1 MPRPGPRPYECVK
14 RAWHS
19 DRHQP
24 IRGSIIRQIFRLAM
38 EAHSAAT
45 RKNKEWQEKLPVVV
59 LKAEEIMY
67 SKANSEEEY
76 TDADTMWNRVNDAI
90 DTIIRRDESTETGP
104 LLPPCVE
111 AALNLGCI
119 AVRASRS
126 QRHSNIRTYLGPKIQ
141 EQVPAPQSNEP
152 PYHHEYHHQAQ
163 KSTKPSLTSQAAIP
177 VDVLDNNSNKH
188 VPAAGPRGYPFLH
201 ESMQMHQKPLAR
213 KQGTSTAPAQ
223 AQAQAQ
229 GPGPGPINL
238 GSVYS
243 LYYGGNNNN
252 QTQQVDMSFRVPE
265 APIIVGMPIG
275 IKAPEEA
282 LCDLSLRLG
291 ISSEPPHSTR
301 IEVGSSRAYSGRNQE
316 ELCLFSEV
324 KKKNGMFDWFSN
336 YEGQN
341 SDSRV
346 KKHKTFCG
354 DSL

>member
-24 IRGSIIRQIFRLAM
+24 VRGSIIRQIFRLAM

-126 QRHSNIRTYLGPKIQ
+126 QRHSSVRTYLGPKLQ
-141 EQVPAPQSNEP
+141 ESVSATTNEP
-152 PYHHEYHHQAQ
+152 PYHHEYHQQAQ
-163 KSTKPSLTSQAAIP
+163 QSSTKPSQTAQAAIP
-177 VDVLDNNSNKH
+177 VDVLDNSNKR
-188 VPAAGPRGYPFLH
+188 VATPRGYPFLH
-201 ESMQMHQKPLAR
+201 ESMQMHQKPLAIR
-213 KQGTSTAPAQ
+213 QGTSTAP
-223 AQAQAQ
+223 
-229 GPGPGPINL
+229 GPAPAPVNL
-238 GSVYS
+238 GSVYP
-243 LYYGGNNNN
+243 LYYGGNN
-252 QTQQVDMSFRVPE
+252 QTQQADMPFRVPE
-265 APIIVGMPIG
+265 APIIIGMPIG
-275 IKAPEEA
+275 IKPPEEA
-282 LCDLSLRLG
+282 TERVCDLSLRLG
-291 ISSEPPHSTR
+291 ISSEPSTR
-301 IEVGSSRAYSGRNQE
+301 IDIGSSRAYPGRNQE

-324 KKKNGMFDWFSN
+324 KKNDRFDWFSN
-336 YEGQN
+336 SEGQN

-346 KKHKTFCG
+346 KKHKTLCG
-354 DSL
+354 DFL

>member
-45 RKNKEWQEKLPVVV
+45 KKNKEWQEKLPVVV

-76 TDADTMWNRVNDAI
+76 TDADTIWNRVNDAI

-119 AVRASRS
+119 AVKASRS
-126 QRHSNIRTYLGPKIQ
+126 QRHSNVRTYLCPKFQ
-141 EQVPAPQSNEP
+141 QPVSASTNEP
-152 PYHHEYHHQAQ
+152 QYHHQAQ
-163 KSTKPSLTSQAAIP
+163 KSNKPSPTAQPAIP
-177 VDVLDNNSNKH
+177 VDVHDDSNNR
-188 VPAAGPRGYPFLH
+188 GPPFLH

-213 KQGTSTAPAQ
+213 KLGTITDTPAPS
-223 AQAQAQ
+223 
-229 GPGPGPINL
+229 PSPINL
-238 GSVYS
+238 GSVYP
-243 LYYGGNNNN
+243 LYYGGNN
-252 QTQQVDMSFRVPE
+252 QTQQVDMSSRVP
-265 APIIVGMPIG
+265 ITIGMPIS
-275 IKAPEEA
+275 IKAPEERTERF
-282 LCDLSLRLG
+282 CDLSLRLG
-291 ISSEPPHSTR
+291 VSSDPPSTR
-301 IEVGSSRAYSGRNQE
+301 IDVGASRSYRGRNQE
-316 ELCLFSEV
+316 ELCLFPEV
-324 KKKNGMFDWFSN
+324 KKKHDSFSN
-336 YEGQN
+336 YQGQH

-354 DSL
+354 DFL

>member
-141 EQVPAPQSNEP
+141 EPVSASPNEP
-152 PYHHEYHHQAQ
+152 PYHHDYHHQQAQ
-163 KSTKPSLTSQAAIP
+163 KPSSKPIHTAQAAAIP
-177 VDVLDNNSNKH
+177 MDVHDDNSNKR
-188 VPAAGPRGYPFLH
+188 VTAPRGYPFLH
-201 ESMQMHQKPLAR
+201 ESMQMHQKPLPIR
-213 KQGTSTAPAQ
+213 QGHSTAPASTT
-223 AQAQAQ
+223 A
-229 GPGPGPINL
+229 PVNL
-238 GSVYS
+238 GSVYP
-243 LYYGGNNNN
+243 LYYGGNH
-252 QTQQVDMSFRVPE
+252 QTQQVDMTIRVPE
-265 APIIVGMPIG
+265 TPIIIGMPIG
-275 IKAPEEA
+275 IKPPEEA
-282 LCDLSLRLG
+282 TERMCDLSLRLG
-291 ISSEPPHSTR
+291 ISSEPSTR
-301 IEVGSSRAYSGRNQE
+301 IDVGSSRAYPRRNQE

-324 KKKNGMFDWFSN
+324 KKNDRFDWFSN
-336 YEGQN
+336 CEGQN

-346 KKHKTFCG
+346 KKHKTLCG
-354 DSL
+354 DFH

>member
-38 EAHSAAT
+38 ETHSAAT

-76 TDADTMWNRVNDAI
+76 TDAETMWNRVSDAV

-126 QRHSNIRTYLGPKIQ
+126 QRHSNVRTYLCPKIQ
-141 EQVPAPQSNEP
+141 EPVSVPANEP
-152 PYHHEYHHQAQ
+152 QYHHHQTQ
-163 KSTKPSLTSQAAIP
+163 
-177 VDVLDNNSNKH
+177 NSNKPTFTAQPV
-188 VPAAGPRGYPFLH
+188 VPVAVLDDSNKGVASAAPRPGYPFL
-201 ESMQMHQKPLAR
+201 QVHQKPLAR
-213 KQGTSTAPAQ
+213 KLETCNPPAPA
-223 AQAQAQ
+223 
-229 GPGPGPINL
+229 PINL
-238 GSVYS
+238 GSVYP
-243 LYYGGNNNN
+243 LYYGGDNN
-252 QTQQVDMSFRVPE
+252 QTQQVDMSLRSPKT
-265 APIIVGMPIG
+265 PIIIGMPVS
-275 IKAPEEA
+275 IKAPEERTERF
-282 LCDLSLRLG
+282 CDLSLRLG
-291 ISSEPPHSTR
+291 VSSSDPPSTR
-301 IEVGSSRAYSGRNQE
+301 IDVGSSRAYQGRKPE

-324 KKKNGMFDWFSN
+324 KKKDDSFSN
-336 YEGQN
+336 YEGQH
-341 SDSRV
+341 SYSRV
-346 KKHKTFCG
+346 KKLKTFCE
-354 DSL
+354 DFL

>member
-126 QRHSNIRTYLGPKIQ
+126 QRHSSVRTYLGPKIQ
-141 EQVPAPQSNEP
+141 ESVSASPNEP
-152 PYHHEYHHQAQ
+152 SYHHHDYHHHQAQ
-163 KSTKPSLTSQAAIP
+163 KSAKPSHTSQASIP
-177 VDVLDNNSNKH
+177 VDVLDDSSKT
-188 VPAAGPRGYPFLH
+188 VAAPPPRGYPFLH

-213 KQGTSTAPAQ
+213 KLVTSTSPAPEPA
-223 AQAQAQ
+223 
-229 GPGPGPINL
+229 PGPINF
-238 GSVYS
+238 GSVYP
-243 LYYGGNNNN
+243 LYYGGNNN
-252 QTQQVDMSFRVPE
+252 QTQQVVRVPE
-265 APIIVGMPIG
+265 TPIIIGMPVG

-282 LCDLSLRLG
+282 TESLCDLSLRLG
-291 ISSEPPHSTR
+291 ISSEPQPSSTR
-301 IEVGSSRAYSGRNQE
+301 IDIGSSRAYRGRNQE

-324 KKKNGMFDWFSN
+324 KKKNDMFDWFSN

-354 DSL
+354 DSI

>member
-14 RAWHS
+14 RPWHS

-126 QRHSNIRTYLGPKIQ
+126 QRHSNIRTYLGPKLQ
-141 EQVPAPQSNEP
+141 EPVSASGNETL
-152 PYHHEYHHQAQ
+152 YHHEYHHQAQ
-163 KSTKPSLTSQAAIP
+163 KSTKPSHIAEAAIP
-177 VDVLDNNSNKH
+177 LDNSNKLL
-188 VPAAGPRGYPFLH
+188 PAASRSYPFLH
-201 ESMQMHQKPLAR
+201 ESIQMHQKPLAR
-213 KQGTSTAPAQ
+213 KLGNGAASPAQ
-223 AQAQAQ
+223 PQA
-229 GPGPGPINL
+229 PVNL
-238 GSVYS
+238 GSSVYP
-243 LYYGGNNNN
+243 LYYGVNFH
-252 QTQQVDMSFRVPE
+252 TQQVDMSFRVPE
-265 APIIVGMPIG
+265 TTPIIIGMPVG
-275 IKAPEEA
+275 IKAPEVATER

-291 ISSEPPHSTR
+291 MSSEPTSTK
-301 IEVGSSRAYSGRNQE
+301 IDAGSSRVYRGRNQE
-316 ELCLFSEV
+316 ELCLFSSEV
-324 KKKNGMFDWFSN
+324 KKKSDVFDWFSN
-336 YEGQN
+336 CEGKN

-346 KKHKTFCG
+346 KKHKMFCG
-354 DSL
+354 ESL

>member
-38 EAHSAAT
+38 EAHSTAT

-76 TDADTMWNRVNDAI
+76 TDTDTMWNRVNDAI

-141 EQVPAPQSNEP
+141 EPVSVTTNEP
-152 PYHHEYHHQAQ
+152 PYHHEYHHHQAQ
-163 KSTKPSLTSQAAIP
+163 KSSTKPSHNVQAAIP
-177 VDVLDNNSNKH
+177 VDVVDNNSNKREA
-188 VPAAGPRGYPFLH
+188 VPRGYPFLH
-201 ESMQMHQKPLAR
+201 ESMPMHQKPLAIR
-213 KQGTSTAPAQ
+213 VGTSPSLAPAP
-223 AQAQAQ
+223 APA
-229 GPGPGPINL
+229 PSPINNL
-238 GSVYS
+238 GLVYP
-243 LYYGGNNNN
+243 LYYGGNN
-252 QTQQVDMSFRVPE
+252 QTQQMDMSFRVPE
-265 APIIVGMPIG
+265 TPIIIGMPIG
-275 IKAPEEA
+275 RKPPEEA
-282 LCDLSLRLG
+282 TERFCDLSLRLG
-291 ISSEPPHSTR
+291 ISSEPSTR
-301 IEVGSSRAYSGRNQE
+301 IDVGSSRAYSGRNQE

-324 KKKNGMFDWFSN
+324 KKNDRFEWFSN
-336 YEGQN
+336 CEDQN

-346 KKHKTFCG
+346 KKHKTLCG
-354 DSL
+354 DFL

>member
-141 EQVPAPQSNEP
+141 EPVPAPTNEP

-163 KSTKPSLTSQAAIP
+163 KSNKPSLTSQAAIP

-188 VPAAGPRGYPFLH
+188 VATPRGYPFLH

-213 KQGTSTAPAQ
+213 KLGTSTA
-223 AQAQAQ
+223 
-229 GPGPGPINL
+229 PGPGPINL
-238 GSVYS
+238 GSVYP
-243 LYYGGNNNN
+243 LYYGGDNN

-265 APIIVGMPIG
+265 APIIIGMPIG

-282 LCDLSLRLG
+282 TERLCDLSLRLG
-291 ISSEPPHSTR
+291 ISSEPPPSTR
-301 IEVGSSRAYSGRNQE
+301 VDVGSSRAYTGRNQE

-346 KKHKTFCG
+346 KKHKTFSG